1 MLLILGVGNL
11 KAQREDI
18 MYFFKDVPQSFGLNP
33 ALMPTNNFYISGPL
47 SGFAFEFGINGLCY
61 HDAINSHP
69 DYPDSLRFDVYGLSD
84 RLKRNNHI
92 NIDVSEQILG
102 FGFRTG
108 KNYFSFDL
116 SLSVNTKISFSKD
129 LFDVLLYGTEVS
141 DGELNLI
148 DDHLLEATAWLSAGF
163 GYAREINERLT
174 VGGRFKLLFGL
185 ANIHTKIAQASCQ
198 TNGDYDMTLRTNLDV
213 LACTPFGAVSCFV
226 FPKEN
231 ISDFQFTDPEELETS
246 SILSNM
252 GVAFDFGGA
261 YRLND
266 YMEVSLA
273 ISDFGFI
280 NWKSDPR
287 SIQTVN
293 PNAEVRFEG
302 VESSFDSLGTTL
314 EDYINAVGDSLG
326 SLYELQT
333 VAVSSY
339 KTWIPTKIKAGF
351 TWNFAPW
358 QYLHAI
364 ANMRIQN
371 GSMRE
376 SRLGV
381 FYGFRTRYF
390 SASVGNSFKTY
401 SAFNPSVMM
410 SFALPGVNLYWGS
423 SFNSAHSMSFNVA
436 DQSGVSVFFGL
447 NLSFGKKPYLKPLTK
462 IDDDESV
469 YLYR

>member
-61 HDAINSHP
+61 HDAINNHP
-69 DYPDSLRFDVYGLSD
+69 VYPDSLRFDVYGLSD
-84 RLKRNNHI
+84 KLKRNNHI
-92 NIDVSEQILG
+92 NVDVSEQILG
-102 FGFRTG
+102 FGFRAG
-108 KNYFSFDL
+108 KNYISFDL
-116 SLSVNTKISFSKD
+116 SLSVNAKVSFSKD
-129 LFDVLLYGTEVS
+129 LFDMLLYGTEAGN
-141 DGELNLI
+141 GEINML
-148 DDHLLEATAWLSAGF
+148 DDQLLEANAWLSAGI

-185 ANIHTKIAQASCQ
+185 ANIHTKTAQAVCQ

-231 ISDFQFTDPEELETS
+231 ISDFDFVDPEELDAA
-246 SILSNM
+246 SILSNI

-266 YMEVSLA
+266 NMEVSLA
-273 ISDFGFI
+273 VSDLGFI
-280 NWKSDPR
+280 NWSSNPR

-302 VESSFDSLGTTL
+302 VESSLDSLGTTI

-326 SLYELQT
+326 KLYELQT
-333 VAVSSY
+333 LEVASY
-339 KTWIPTKIKAGF
+339 KTWIPTKIRAGF

-381 FYGFRTRYF
+381 FYGFRTKYF

-447 NLSFGKKPYLKPLTK
+447 NLSFGHKPYLKPLTK